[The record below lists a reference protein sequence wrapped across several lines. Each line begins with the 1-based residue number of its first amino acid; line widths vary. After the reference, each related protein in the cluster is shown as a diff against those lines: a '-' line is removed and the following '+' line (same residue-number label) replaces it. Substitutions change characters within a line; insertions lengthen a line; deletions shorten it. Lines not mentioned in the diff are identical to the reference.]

1 MTDDSIALKDLQ
13 DTYLVRMRSDVM
25 WCDSMLQYVPQDQV
39 NDYFETLNLTLAYL
53 NQFDEVLPIM
63 QHDIRYS
70 RQQLNNLQ
78 NDIDT
83 HYINDSL
90 ATAYLEDETAVIDTL
105 HYRILYFQDRL
116 STQDKELKSAKKAIS
131 KAAKQ

>member
-1 MTDDSIALKDLQ
+1 
-13 DTYLVRMRSDVM
+13 MRSDVM